1 MRTILMSVFIV
12 IAALAG
18 AGTGYLYGVDQ
29 GKLEAQNIRTEFA
42 STRAAA
48 PAASAPSAAQTP
60 DPNAQANPSG
70 QGQQGQPRGGANQ
83 LLQRGTAGV
92 IKSVQ
97 GNTLLVTAQDGS
109 TVNVTM
115 DANTSV
121 QKMTAGATADLKAGE
136 RVTIQGA
143 ASGGNVTA
151 RLIIVGLGQ

>member
-1 MRTILMSVFIV
+1 MRTILMIIFVL

-29 GKLEAQNIRTEFA
+29 GKLEAQNIRVEFA

-48 PAASAPSAAQTP
+48 PAPSAPSAA
-60 DPNAQANPSG
+60 DPNAQTGPGG
-70 QGQQGQPRGGANQ
+70 QGQQRGGGVQ
-83 LLQRGTAGV
+83 LVQRGTAGV

-97 GNTLLVTAQDGS
+97 GNTLQVTTQDGS

-121 QKMTAGATADLKAGE
+121 QKMAAGATADLKAGE

-143 ASGGNVTA
+143 ASGGTVTA

>member
-1 MRTILMSVFIV
+1 MRTILMIVFV
-12 IAALAG
+12 LIAALAG

-29 GKLEAQNIRTEFA
+29 GKLEAQNIRVEFA
-42 STRAAA
+42 SARAASMTPVA
-48 PAASAPSAAQTP
+48 PAA
-60 DPNAQANPSG
+60 DPNAPAG
-70 QGQQGQPRGGANQ
+70 QGQPRGGGAQ
-83 LLQRGTAGV
+83 LVQRGTAGV

-97 GNTLLVTAQDGS
+97 GNSLQITTQDGS

-121 QKMTAGATADLKAGE
+121 QKMAAGATADLKTGE